1 MGSPAGPEQH
11 VTLPPYLWVMVIGLQ
26 QGRDLLVLHPVWAL
40 S

>member
-1 MGSPAGPEQH
+1 MGSPTGPEQH